1 MEKYKGKVTT
11 QDELLELCRW
21 TVKNWDRLLAEE
33 KIREQL
39 RDAERR
45 TPRFGQP
52 GYRPKL
58 HVVKTENN

>member
-1 MEKYKGKVTT
+1 MSDDRS
-11 QDELLELCRW
+11 DELLKKAQW
-21 TVKNWDRLLAEE
+21 TLKNWDRLLAEE

-45 TPRFGQP
+45 TPRFGQL

-58 HVVKTENN
+58 YVVKNETD